1 MRHHPSDVHNALQL
15 TRVVAAGKRSRELC
29 EPLAA
34 LFACHTKKQGRRRG
48 ASAAA
53 SPAVSADAALQLA
66 DGDDVE
72 AFRHDGSVDGAPVAS
87 PEGSLGGAS
96 RGAGAGF
103 GRRSGLSGGSGSLL
117 AQALAGLSPKSG
129 SGRAGRGSDAF
140 GGSMRAGDL
149 PGAGGEDFFD
159 APYPEEE
166 QVAGEYGP
174 LGGAFGGDGGVGLS
188 APFESLL
195 ETGPDGTQTQ
205 RDPKKALSGVS
216 LGVVK
221 YFTEAF
227 GNPASQEA
235 AVTMEDLCANSR
247 LNRTQ
252 RAQFFSQVLILASN
266 AFIKARLRLLRDAPL
281 LALTRAPAAAPQVK
295 QSAPYANIIISRGT
309 AAMT

>member
-1 MRHHPSDVHNALQL
+1 M
-15 TRVVAAGKRSRELC
+15 
-29 EPLAA
+29 
-34 LFACHTKKQGRRRG
+34 
-48 ASAAA
+48 
-53 SPAVSADAALQLA
+53 
-66 DGDDVE
+66 
-72 AFRHDGSVDGAPVAS
+72 AS
-87 PEGSLGGAS
+87 PEGSLGGVS

-129 SGRAGRGSDAF
+129 SGRAGRASDAF

-149 PGAGGEDFFD
+149 PGGGDDYFD

-166 QVAGEYGP
+166 VDGQDFGA
-174 LGGAFGGDGGVGLS
+174 LGGFGGDGGGGLN

-227 GNPASQEA
+227 GNTASQEA
-235 AVTMEDLCANSR
+235 AVTVEDLCANSR
-247 LNRTQ
+247 CVQSSRMP
-252 RAQFFSQVLILASN
+252 RM
-266 AFIKARLRLLRDAPL
+266 LRVTDA
-281 LALTRAPAAAPQVK
+281 APAA
-295 QSAPYANIIISRGT
+295 G
-309 AAMT
+309 